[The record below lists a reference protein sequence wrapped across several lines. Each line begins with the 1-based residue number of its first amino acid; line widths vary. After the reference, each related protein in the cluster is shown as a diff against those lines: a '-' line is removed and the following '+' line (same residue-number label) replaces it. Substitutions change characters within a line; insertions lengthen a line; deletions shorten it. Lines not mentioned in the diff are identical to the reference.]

1 MNSSATNKK
10 TQELPRETDIYIMDA
25 YVKWQLEEGI
35 IQVVAEG
42 ACLGVPDQMRDLMW
56 ICDRVKPNSIL
67 EIGFNAGHSANI
79 FLGSC
84 PEGTV
89 VSMDLGVHKYVHKC
103 KEGID
108 LFYPG
113 RHTLV
118 VGNSLESLPNLNKR
132 FQPVFD
138 LIFID
143 GGHSY
148 EVAKQDLENS
158 KKLSHSETIV
168 VMDDTYRSQ
177 TGSMEWN
184 EGPNK
189 AWSENIE
196 RGHLVE
202 IGSRDYLPGRGM
214 SWGFF
219 H

>member
-1 MNSSATNKK
+1 MV
-10 TQELPRETDIYIMDA
+10 LC
-25 YVKWQLEEGI
+25 I
-35 IQVVAEG
+35 INW
-42 ACLGVPDQMRDLMW
+42 L
-56 ICDRVKPNSIL
+56 ISIL
-67 EIGFNAGHSANI
+67 LIGSSRVFVRQIYWGIRDGILQGSDLRKNILI
-79 FLGSC
+79 FL
-84 PEGTV
+84 
-89 VSMDLGVHKYVHKC
+89 
-103 KEGID
+103 
-108 LFYPG
+108 
-113 RHTLV
+113 
-118 VGNSLESLPNLNKR
+118 NLYKR

-148 EVAKQDLENS
+148 EVVKQDLENS